1 VIVHGLYPER
11 DCRSYPR
18 LNWLLLRHRV
28 DMKIERSAV
37 AYVENARLIVAFEGV
52 RRIAGQADI
61 GRAIDRNLLSVTGY
75 IGESAL

>member
-1 VIVHGLYPER
+1 
-11 DCRSYPR
+11 
-18 LNWLLLRHRV
+18 
-28 DMKIERSAV
+28 MKIERPAV
-37 AYVENARLIVAFEGV
+37 AYVEDARLIVAFEGV